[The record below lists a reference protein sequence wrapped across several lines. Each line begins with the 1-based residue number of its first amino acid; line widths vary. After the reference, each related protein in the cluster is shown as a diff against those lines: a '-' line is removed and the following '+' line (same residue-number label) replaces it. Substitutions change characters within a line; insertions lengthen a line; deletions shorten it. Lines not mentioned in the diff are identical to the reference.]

1 MMGKQ
6 PGYATAVFCSLS
18 IHGLLLAVAIFGWT
32 PQFKETKIR
41 PRYIEATLL
50 QVEAPKLPTARKAE
64 TKPQQKPVETK
75 PVPPKPVAEKAVEQK
90 RIDEK
95 KQEQIKHQERL
106 LVEQKQREEAVRR
119 ERLVKEQKQR
129 EELAKKDKEKLER
142 LRKEEEARRRAQ
154 QEAAERDKEREDELA
169 QALEEEQAIG
179 TYSDYIANLIASNWS
194 RPPSAR
200 LDMEV
205 TLSIQMMPT
214 GRVVSVAIVKSSGND
229 AFDRSAEQA
238 VQRVA
243 RFDRLAE
250 LSRTQPRV
258 FESQFRR
265 FKLTFRPED
274 LRL

>member
-6 PGYATAVFCSLS
+6 PGYVTAVFCSLS
-18 IHGLLLAVAIFGWT
+18 LHGLLLALVIFGWT

-64 TKPQQKPVETK
+64 PKPQQKPAEVK
-75 PVPPKPVAEKAVEQK
+75 PAQQKPAEQKAVEQK
-90 RIDEK
+90 RIEEK
-95 KQEQIKHQERL
+95 KQEQKR
-106 LVEQKQREEAVRR
+106 REEVVRT
-119 ERLVKEQKQR
+119 ERLVKEKKQR
-129 EELAKKDKEKLER
+129 EELAKKEKEKQER
-142 LRKEEEARRRAQ
+142 LRKEADARRRV
-154 QEAAERDKEREDELA
+154 QEEADKRDKEREDALA
-169 QALEEEQAIG
+169 QALNDEQAIG
-179 TYSDYIANLIASNWS
+179 TYSAYIANLIASNWS

-214 GRVVSVAIVKSSGND
+214 GRVVSVAIVKSSGNE

-238 VQRVA
+238 VQRIE

-258 FESQFRR
+258 FEAEFRR